1 MRKTLTL
8 LAVIVLVVAIVAGVG
23 QWLRQSQV
31 GEPGMP
37 GTPPTAQQPEWCPAV
52 EVIAAPGTWESRA
65 DDDPIN
71 PTANPNSLILKSSA
85 PLQAAYSP
93 DDVKVWT
100 VPYTAQFRNFNAQH
114 EMSYDDSQA
123 EGRAR
128 IQEEM
133 AATHRDCP
141 LTGFVLMGFS
151 QGAVIMGDMA
161 SQIGNGNGP
170 VPADNVLGVALL
182 ADGRRE
188 PGKGMVPGN
197 PVAGVGAEVALAP
210 VNLLVQPIVPGATM
224 RGGRPDGF
232 GALNDRV
239 QDICAPGDTVCDAP
253 PGIGDAVAR
262 AQDFVAANGV
272 HATYADNP
280 NIIPGTRRRVDR
292 AVGPRPHRRGAGQR
306 RLVRVCGLRTPQR
319 AAWPLYGPRRSV
331 AKQSFLA

>member
-1 MRKTLTL
+1 
-8 LAVIVLVVAIVAGVG
+8 
-23 QWLRQSQV
+23 
-31 GEPGMP
+31 
-37 GTPPTAQQPEWCPAV
+37 
-52 EVIAAPGTWESRA
+52 
-65 DDDPIN
+65 
-71 PTANPNSLILKSSA
+71 
-85 PLQAAYSP
+85 
-93 DDVKVWT
+93 
-100 VPYTAQFRNFNAQH
+100 
-114 EMSYDDSQA
+114 
-123 EGRAR
+123 
-128 IQEEM
+128 
-133 AATHRDCP
+133 
-141 LTGFVLMGFS
+141 MGFS

-262 AQDFVAANGV
+262 AQDLVAANGV

-280 NIIPGTRRRVDR
+280 NIIPGTT
-292 AVGPRPHRRGAGQR
+292 AVAWTEQWARGLIDGALANAG
-306 RLVRVCGLRTPQR
+306 
-319 AAWPLYGPRRSV
+319 
-331 AKQSFLA
+331 

>member
-262 AQDFVAANGV
+262 AQDLVAANGV

-280 NIIPGTRRRVDR
+280 NIIPGTT
-292 AVGPRPHRRGAGQR
+292 AVAWTEQWARGLIDGA
-306 RLVRVCGLRTPQR
+306 
-319 AAWPLYGPRRSV
+319 
-331 AKQSFLA
+331 LANAD

>member
-71 PTANPNSLILKSSA
+71 PTANPNSLILKSSV

-114 EMSYDDSQA
+114 EMPYDDSQA

-280 NIIPGTRRRVDR
+280 NIIPGTT
-292 AVGPRPHRRGAGQR
+292 AVAWTEQWARGLIDGALANAG
-306 RLVRVCGLRTPQR
+306 
-319 AAWPLYGPRRSV
+319 
-331 AKQSFLA
+331 